1 MEKEKTFA
9 LDLAVAYV
17 CDRLG
22 LEDYRNAKK
31 DDLRTKL
38 SKAYTL
44 NLDAYRKLFF
54 EGVDSSPYQEQN
66 PAGGIKSSM
75 MQACERVD
83 ADKHTAVTFEAW
95 LLSGQSKLDKQ
106 TFERE
111 ELDRWMNENGIREL
125 YLVRENVKKQTP
137 EQRQAARWQACIDAG
152 LVMPT
157 DTYSHYPAG
166 ITKVAKSL
174 GITRQSLKED
184 LDKYRERVMGS
195 RGEKKGR

>member
-1 MEKEKTFA
+1 MEKDKIFA
-9 LDLAVAYV
+9 IDLAAVYV

-31 DDLRTKL
+31 DDLRVRL
-38 SKAYTL
+38 SKAYEL
-44 NLDAYRKLFF
+44 SLDAYRKLILESDANF
-54 EGVDSSPYQEQN
+54 SYQEQN

-83 ADKHTAVTFEAW
+83 ADKHTAVTFAAW
-95 LLSGQSKLDKQ
+95 LQSSQSKLDKQ

-111 ELDRWMNENGIREL
+111 ELDRWIDENGIREL
-125 YLVRENVKKQTP
+125 YSVRENANQKTP

-157 DTYSHYPAG
+157 DTYAHYPAG

-174 GITRQSLKED
+174 GITRQSMKED

-195 RGEKKGR
+195 RGEKEGR